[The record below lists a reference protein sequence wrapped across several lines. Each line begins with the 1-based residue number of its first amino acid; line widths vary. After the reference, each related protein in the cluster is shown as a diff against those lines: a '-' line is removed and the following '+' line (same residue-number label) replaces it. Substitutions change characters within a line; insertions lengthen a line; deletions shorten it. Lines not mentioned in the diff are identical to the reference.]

1 MTPATAFDW
10 TGDCSVL
17 SIGFYEDLEADNV
30 KVNSPVTKDED
41 TFDRVGICDAVSLEL
56 RKPPPNKSYLGE
68 TKSNK
73 YCSGKLINS
82 ENFPLKLWSAFAM
95 VVIRNLLDIL

>member
-1 MTPATAFDW
+1 MLKVIVYITKQRPEKSAV
-10 TGDCSVL
+10 C
-17 SIGFYEDLEADNV
+17 IG
-30 KVNSPVTKDED
+30 
-41 TFDRVGICDAVSLEL
+41 DAVSLKL
-56 RKPPPNKSYLGE
+56 RKPPPNKSYLEE